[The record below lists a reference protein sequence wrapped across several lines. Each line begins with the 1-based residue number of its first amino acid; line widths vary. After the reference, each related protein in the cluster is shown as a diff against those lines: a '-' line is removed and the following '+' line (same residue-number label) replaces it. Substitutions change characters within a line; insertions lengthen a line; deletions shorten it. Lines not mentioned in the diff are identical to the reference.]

1 VTTTERTF
9 LLAPGPIA
17 RAAAWMAGEAEQRWM
32 LSQPREVRRSYV
44 TDVVDRPT
52 EPHATEAWML
62 RQEDAVRDSY
72 VAEVLAERLPASRQE
87 IWMLGQKKAVRA
99 SYVRDV
105 LEAD

>member
-1 VTTTERTF
+1 MSIERTF

-17 RAAAWMAGEAEQRWM
+17 RAAAWIAREAEQRWM
-32 LSQPREVRRSYV
+32 LSQPREVRGSYV

-52 EPHATEAWML
+52 DPHAAEAWML
-62 RQEDAVRDSY
+62 RQDDAVRESY
-72 VAEVLAERLPASRQE
+72 VAAVLAERLPATRQE

-105 LEAD
+105 LQAD